1 MMLGFSVILRV
12 LACSLPYTSLMMR
25 MVYTPL
31 TSSRSRV
38 GVCCGWLRLVYRSS
52 AACF

>member
-1 MMLGFSVILRV
+1 MLATGLGAEAVCMMLGFSVILRV

-31 TSSRSRV
+31 T
-38 GVCCGWLRLVYRSS
+38 W
-52 AACF
+52 